1 MRFSIP
7 IRIENMILNWN
18 RIQNVIESSA
28 SAGEGANHNRTGEA
42 IWETVG
48 GTVSTHFLAKGLGG
62 TDLARV
68 PASPKG
74 PARKPRGI
82 SPLCL
87 CKGLRAASARGKAR
101 CQEDN
106 HGEGTRPRT
115 RPRGKARGRRA
126 RREAAGQ
133 GARPVRMAFS
143 IPTRIENVILNSHRI
158 ENVIFNS
165 NPN

>member
-7 IRIENMILNWN
+7 IRIENMILNSN
-18 RIQNVIESSA
+18 RIENVIESSA

-74 PARKPRGI
+74 PARKPRG
-82 SPLCL
+82 
-87 CKGLRAASARGKAR
+87 KAR
-101 CQEDN
+101 WQEDT